1 MIINPKSSPDDI
13 RQAILLATSA
23 AKEYYHS
30 DSFLIDDVTY
40 DSIILGLK
48 EIYATKPELIPDD
61 LQLDVDGLLNKVSA
75 GAQIVSTSKVK
86 IAHLQPMLSLDNIF
100 DYDVLESWLKDK
112 KTANGFAVEVK
123 YDGLSL
129 ALKYDSGN
137 LVNIS
142 TRGDGV
148 IGEDVTYALNRIN
161 GIPKTINY
169 LNPIEVRGEVIFT
182 KEDYLKA
189 NENRILAGKNSFVNA
204 RNAAAGVL
212 RDESLSYK
220 AELTFYAHGLIG
232 NTKDTHFEVISN
244 LSLLGFKIGDD
255 VSKITL
261 CANAEAVVNR
271 IKEIELNKLNFNF
284 EIDGAVIK
292 VNSIADQEQLGFT
305 GRAPRWGVAYKYPAI
320 EYTTKLLSIEW
331 TVGRTGRITPR
342 AQVTPVFVQGVTI
355 NYASLHNA
363 QEVIKKGFMIND
375 TVLIKRAGEVIPQI
389 ESPIVALRDGTEI
402 PIAIPLSCP
411 VCAGAIDKSDLVWRC
426 TQGRKCGIEQS
437 ISYATS
443 REALNIEN
451 LGSKQVSN
459 LIEAGLIADFA
470 DLYALKVEDLL
481 KLDRM
486 GEKLANKIIDNIDNS
501 KNQTFSRFLTALG
514 VRLLGKSMAERVAAK
529 YINFPNL
536 LNASA
541 EELISIEGIGVER
554 AQSIIEELKEL
565 LPVIEK
571 LKNLGINP
579 TEIVEE
585 SSNLL
590 LGKTFVVTGSMTE
603 PYLDLSRDEI
613 HELIKKAGGK
623 VSSSISSK
631 TDYLVYGE
639 AGGSKL
645 TKAKELGVELI
656 NSAQLYLMLN
666 K

>member
-1 MIINPKSSPDDI
+1 MIINSQSSPDDI

-30 DSFLIDDVTY
+30 ESFLIDDVTY

-75 GAQIVSTSKVK
+75 GAQIISTSKVK
-86 IAHLQPMLSLDNIF
+86 ITHLQPMLSLDNIF
-100 DYDVLESWLKDK
+100 DYDILESWLKDK

-148 IGEDVTYALNRIN
+148 IGEDVTYALNRII

-284 EIDGAVIK
+284 EIDGAVVK

-342 AQVTPVFVQGVTI
+342 AQVSPVFVQGVTI

-389 ESPIVALRDGTEI
+389 ESPIVALRNGTEI
-402 PIAIPLSCP
+402 PITIPLSCP

-536 LNASA
+536 LNASS
-541 EELISIEGIGVER
+541 EELVSIEGIGVER

-590 LGKTFVVTGSMTE
+590 QGKTFVVTGSMTE

>member
-1 MIINPKSSPDDI
+1 VIINPKSSPDDI

-86 IAHLQPMLSLDNIF
+86 ITHLQPMLSLDNIF

-470 DLYALKVEDLL
+470 DLYALKVGDLL

-631 TDYLVYGE
+631 TNYLVYGE